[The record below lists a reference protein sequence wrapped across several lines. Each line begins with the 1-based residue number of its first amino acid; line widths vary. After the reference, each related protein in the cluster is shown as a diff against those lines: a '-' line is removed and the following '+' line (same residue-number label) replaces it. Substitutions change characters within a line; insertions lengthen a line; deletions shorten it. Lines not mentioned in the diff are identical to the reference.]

1 MIELLS
7 TLRKLLKG
15 EIKIDLDS
23 GVMAYRGRRVVVI
36 PADVIYK
43 VLKELDAVLAE
54 GSLVVLERL
63 GYAMGAATMEAMGW
77 RGFNDV
83 VKELPQLAKVGGFG
97 RVKIAEDVIEME
109 ELPVPADPEVARY
122 LSGFLR
128 ALCMEPVDIELKG
141 DGVRAK
147 VMKRC

>member
-7 TLRKLLKG
+7 ALKKLLRG

-23 GVMAYRGRRVVVI
+23 GVMAYKGRRVVAI

-54 GSLVVLERL
+54 GSLVVLEKL
-63 GYAMGAATMEAMGW
+63 GYAMGAATTETMGW
-77 RGFNDV
+77 SNFDDV
-83 VKELPQLAKVGGFG
+83 AKELPQLAKVGGFG
-97 RVKIAEDVIEME
+97 RVKLAEDIIEME
-109 ELPVPADPEVARY
+109 ELPVPADPAVARY

-128 ALCMEPVDIELKG
+128 ALCMEPVEMELEG
-141 DGVRAK
+141 DRIRAK
-147 VMKRC
+147 IVKQC